1 MTQYHT
7 VIFFIGLVVST
18 LSQLWEVRGP
28 NTGPTTDYS
37 AVFFLSLCPSLH
49 VSVGILPSNIPKHL
63 HPTSFPI
70 NLLFSSVQLCNS
82 MSLSVGKKDLNRMC
96 QF

>member
-1 MTQYHT
+1 MNVIQTIMTQCHT
-7 VIFFIGLVVST
+7 VIFNNGLVVST
-18 LSQLWEVRGP
+18 FSQPWEVIGP

-37 AVFFLSLCPSLH
+37 ELFFLSLCLSVH

-70 NLLFSSVQLCNS
+70 NLLFSS
-82 MSLSVGKKDLNRMC
+82 G
-96 QF
+96 